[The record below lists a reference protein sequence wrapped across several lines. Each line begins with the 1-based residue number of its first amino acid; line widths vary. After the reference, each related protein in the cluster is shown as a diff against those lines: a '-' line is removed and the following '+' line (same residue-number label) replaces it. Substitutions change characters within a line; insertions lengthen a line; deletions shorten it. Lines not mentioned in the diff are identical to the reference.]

1 MNWKLLFLTVAVL
14 LLGSCTA
21 NFKDG
26 AELEHNGSGNGVIV
40 SDDEDLLEGSADDDV
55 DEEDIG
61 ISGSG
66 LNKDFLGKD
75 TTQPQS
81 TRPLSECERLR
92 NSVKDTDYVRI
103 TKSYVPRCT
112 LDGAYER
119 LQCRGEPGIDEC
131 WCVFPNGNRVEGT
144 TMHGPKT
151 PDCQFGSTLKRCV
164 HLLLKN
170 SWGFLGTY
178 RPRCTIDGEFEDIQ
192 CFEGDCWCVDS
203 MGDEVFNTRVHTSHA
218 SHTPVCEATT
228 EKALTTKGTRA
239 PVTAEPA
246 KPGKD
251 KKKPGK
257 GYDTETD
264 ISPGI
269 DFIDT
274 EFSTHVPEQEATT
287 KKKNVELEP
296 FEPVETEDEDNLSS
310 SNLARDGES
319 EMKFLAKPFVMG
331 AVIAGAVVGL
341 LGAILLVMFIVYR
354 MRKKD
359 EGSYALE
366 EQKFTNYSYMKAP
379 EKEFYA

>member
-21 NFKDG
+21 NFKKNRRGEHLTRDLIDIDSKADG

-218 SHTPVCEATT
+218 SHTPVCE
-228 EKALTTKGTRA
+228 
-239 PVTAEPA
+239 V
-246 KPGKD
+246 
-251 KKKPGK
+251 
-257 GYDTETD
+257 
-264 ISPGI
+264 
-269 DFIDT
+269 
-274 EFSTHVPEQEATT
+274 STHVPEQEATT